1 MLMNRQK
8 TNLLFPY
15 EQLDSQSLT
24 DQLVTRIR
32 KLIFNGELEPGD
44 RLPNEPDLAVR
55 MSVSRS
61 TLRTA
66 LQILE
71 REGFLIRRRGIGTFV
86 EKEPLK
92 INNLNLNWG
101 VTQVIES
108 TGAVPGTI
116 ELLVVER
123 PAIKRI
129 AQKLRINEGDPLTS
143 IERVRTAD
151 GRRVVFSV
159 DHIPAKFLKTP
170 NGQDIS
176 LTEIEVYLK
185 ENQSM
190 YSFFSE
196 KLALHIHHAV
206 AWISPLSADKLVTDK
221 LQIQPGSGILYI
233 EQVDYSHD
241 GDPYILADEYHV
253 ANAFTFSVY
262 RSK

>member
-1 MLMNRQK
+1 MNIKK
-8 TNLLFPY
+8 TNSLFPY
-15 EQLDSQSLT
+15 GQSDSQSLT
-24 DQLVTRIR
+24 DQLVTSIR
-32 KLIFNGELEPGD
+32 KLIFDGKLEPGD
-44 RLPNEPDLAVR
+44 RLPNEPDLADR

-61 TLRTA
+61 TVRAA

-71 REGFLIRRRGIGTFV
+71 REGFLIRKRGVGTFV

-108 TGAVPGTI
+108 TGAVSGTI
-116 ELLVVER
+116 ELLVTER

-129 AQKLRINEGDPLTS
+129 AQRLRVNEGDPLVS

-151 GRRVVFSV
+151 DRRVVFSV
-159 DHIPAKFLKTP
+159 DHIPLKFLKTP
-170 NGQDIS
+170 NGLEIS
-176 LTEIEVYLK
+176 LNEIEDYLK

-196 KLALHIHHAV
+196 KLTMDIHHAV
-206 AWISPLSADKLVTDK
+206 AWISPLSADQLVTDK
-221 LQIQPGSGILYI
+221 LQIQPGSGILYV
-233 EQVDYSHD
+233 EQVDYSAD

>member
-1 MLMNRQK
+1 MDKQK
-8 TNLLFPY
+8 TDSLFPFG
-15 EQLDSQSLT
+15 QSDSQSLT

-32 KLIFNGELEPGD
+32 KLIFDGKLEPGD
-44 RLPNEPDLAVR
+44 RLPNEPDLAER

-61 TLRTA
+61 TVRAA

-86 EKEPLK
+86 VKEPLK

-116 ELLVVER
+116 ELLVAER
-123 PAIKRI
+123 PAIERI
-129 AQKLRINEGDPLTS
+129 AKRLRINEGDPLAS

-151 GRRVVFSV
+151 GRRVVFTV
-159 DHIPAKFLKTP
+159 DHIPLKFLKTP

-176 LTEIEVYLK
+176 LNKIEAFLR
-185 ENQSM
+185 ENYSM
-190 YSFFSE
+190 YIFLSE
-196 KLALHIHHAV
+196 KLALDIHHAV
-206 AWISPLSADKLVTDK
+206 AWISPLSADKFVSDK
-221 LQIQPGSGILYI
+221 LQIQLGSGILYI
-233 EQVDYSHD
+233 EQVDYSAN

-253 ANAFTFSVY
+253 ANAFIFSVY
-262 RSK
+262 RSN